1 MPYTTVHVYHTPLE
15 AVFQARL
22 LDNQEGANTE
32 RYVVGKLSAR
42 CFQRRASWYRHYS
55 NCGDVDHGHS
65 AQEGVINTVL
75 YGMLASRVVRTNSK
89 HSVPSH
95 ACAGAIP
102 YSEIRQA
109 EIFTRPREIRSEDEG
124 RQAEIH
130 RTVRNSEAVILLS
143 LSVEC
148 TEVGIYATDYFPRK
162 PSSMVQQSC
171 FLR

>member
-1 MPYTTVHVYHTPLE
+1 MIVRLRKALGEMYPDADLFLAPTP
-15 AVFQARL
+15 FQL
-22 LDNQEGANTE
+22 L
-32 RYVVGKLSAR
+32 RS
-42 CFQRRASWYRHYS
+42 
-55 NCGDVDHGHS
+55 CGDVDHGHS

-130 RTVRNSEAVILLS
+130 RTVRNSEAVILLLS
-143 LSVEC
+143 L
-148 TEVGIYATDYFPRK
+148 IHI
-162 PSSMVQQSC
+162 
-171 FLR
+171 